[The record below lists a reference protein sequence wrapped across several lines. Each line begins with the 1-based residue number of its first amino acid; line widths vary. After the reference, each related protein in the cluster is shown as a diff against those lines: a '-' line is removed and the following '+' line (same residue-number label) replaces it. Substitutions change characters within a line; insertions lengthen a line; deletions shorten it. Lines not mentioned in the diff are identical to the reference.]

1 MLPHLKRWLLQI
13 QVGCIK
19 ILRTNVARFVLTKCW
34 ANGGMHVSGGKEPIF
49 PDRPQPPRP
58 QLTPSPL
65 PGSAPSRR
73 WKNWRFVFI
82 TSLGFSLNLSV
93 SRITS
98 HIYFGLGK
106 ILACTFCSQIN
117 MLARR
122 KKIESLKRN
131 TNSPKDGVQYNERPK
146 FWHFYA
152 QAYFKNVLLIWFSEF
167 SCWKFDP
174 RALENKGAMLQNGE
188 HAGGW

>member
-1 MLPHLKRWLLQI
+1 MLEQLLHLKSWLLQI

-106 ILACTFCSQIN
+106 TCIYILQPNQHIGPKKKVRVPQAQHKLTKGWSSIQWASKILALLCSGLFQECATDLVLWIF
-117 MLARR
+117 L
-122 KKIESLKRN
+122 LKHWPQ
-131 TNSPKDGVQYNERPK
+131 S
-146 FWHFYA
+146 
-152 QAYFKNVLLIWFSEF
+152 S
-167 SCWKFDP
+167 WK
-174 RALENKGAMLQNGE
+174 
-188 HAGGW
+188 